1 MLTPTRSLQVDSG
14 VVVGLNELPIVFQSS
29 SGTGRA
35 EERERWEFGVCLV
48 DVVENEACHM
58 CIQQGYWS

>member
-14 VVVGLNELPIVFQSS
+14 VVVVSLNELAIVIQSS

-35 EERERWEFGVCLV
+35 DGAMGIWSVWLM
-48 DVVENEACHM
+48 VVESEACHM